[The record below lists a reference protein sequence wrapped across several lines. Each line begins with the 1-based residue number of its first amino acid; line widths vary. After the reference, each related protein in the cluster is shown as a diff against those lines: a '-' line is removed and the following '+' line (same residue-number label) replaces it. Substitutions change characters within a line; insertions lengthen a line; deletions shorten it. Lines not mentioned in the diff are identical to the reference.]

1 MRFYKLT
8 VEERAKIE
16 AFNETQKNTLLIVC
30 DHGDGLIGIEADS
43 VESLPFKDFFA
54 ELGNFLEPTRIVNID
69 KEELVSRLDAK
80 DPK

>member
-8 VEERAKIE
+8 VDERAKIE

-30 DHGDGLIGIEADS
+30 DHGEGRIGIEADD

-54 ELGNFLEPTRIVNID
+54 ELGNFLEPSRIITID
-69 KEELVSRLDAK
+69 EAELAARL
-80 DPK
+80 